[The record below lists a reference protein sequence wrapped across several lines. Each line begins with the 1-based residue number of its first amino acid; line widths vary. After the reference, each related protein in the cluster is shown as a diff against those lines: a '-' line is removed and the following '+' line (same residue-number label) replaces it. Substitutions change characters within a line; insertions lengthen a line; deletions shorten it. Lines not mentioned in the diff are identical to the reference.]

1 MAINTV
7 GVIGA
12 GVMGSGIT
20 QVTAM
25 AGYRVILRDVELS
38 FLEKSIGRI
47 EVGLNR
53 LLEKGKIQ
61 EDKKKETLAN
71 IVSVT
76 SLPELGEADLV
87 IEAVPEDLEIKRQLL
102 GELNRICKPETIF
115 ASNTSSISITQ
126 LAASSGRPDRFC
138 GLHFFNP
145 VPVMKLVEIIS
156 GLLTG
161 QDTIDAVRIFAE
173 GIEKT
178 PVFVKKD
185 RPGFIVNRLLVP
197 YLNEAVRILEEG
209 IATAED
215 IDKAVEFGLNYPLGP
230 FKMLDT
236 GGIDL
241 TVTVLDYFKEEYND
255 NSYAPRTTLKQL
267 LRAGKLGRK
276 SGEGF
281 YKYS

>member
-1 MAINTV
+1 MAIKTV

-12 GVMGSGIT
+12 GVMGGGIA

-25 AGYRVILRDVELS
+25 AGYGVTLRDVDAS
-38 FLEKSIGRI
+38 FLEKSISRI
-47 EVGLNR
+47 EGGLGR
-53 LLEKGKIQ
+53 LIEKGKLA
-61 EDKKKETLAN
+61 EDKKKEILER
-71 IVSVT
+71 IIPVT
-76 SLPELGEADLV
+76 ALPELGDVDLV
-87 IEAVPEDLEIKRQLL
+87 IEAVPENLEIKRQLFC
-102 GELNRICKPETIF
+102 ELDSICKPETVF

-161 QDTIDAVRIFAE
+161 QDVIDTVRAFAE
-173 GIEKT
+173 GIGKA
-178 PVFVKKD
+178 PVLVKKD

-241 TVTVLDYFKEEYND
+241 TVTVLDYFKDEYND
-255 NSYAPRTTLKQL
+255 NSYAPRATLKQL

-281 YKYS
+281 YKY

>member
-1 MAINTV
+1 MAAKAV

-12 GVMGSGIT
+12 GVMGSGIA
-20 QVTAM
+20 QAAAM
-25 AGYRVILRDVELS
+25 AGHQVKLRDVESS
-38 FLEKSIGRI
+38 FLEKSISRI
-47 EVGLNR
+47 EGSLNR
-53 LLEKGKIQ
+53 FLEKGKIQ
-61 EDKKKETLAN
+61 EDKKKEALAF
-71 IVSVT
+71 IDPVT
-76 SLPELGEADLV
+76 ALSELKDLDLI
-87 IEAVPEDLEIKRQLL
+87 IEAVPEDIKIKQQLFE
-102 GELNRICKPETIF
+102 ELNGICKPETIF

-126 LAASSGRPDRFC
+126 LADSSGRPDRFC

-161 QDTIDAVRIFAE
+161 QNTIDTVRNFAE
-173 GIEKT
+173 GIGKI

-215 IDKAVEFGLNYPLGP
+215 IDKAIEFGLNYPMGP

-241 TVTVLDYFKEEYND
+241 TVTVLNYFKDEYND
-255 NSYAPRTTLKQL
+255 NSYAPRMTLKQL
-267 LRAGKLGRK
+267 LRAGKLGCK

-281 YKYS
+281 YKYP

>member
-1 MAINTV
+1 MAIKTV

-12 GVMGSGIT
+12 GVMGSGIA

-25 AGYRVILRDVELS
+25 AGYRVTLRDVELS

-47 EVGLNR
+47 GGGLNR
-53 LLEKGKIQ
+53 LVEKGKIQ
-61 EDKKKETLAN
+61 EDKKAEILSR
-71 IVSVT
+71 IVPVT
-76 SLPELGEADLV
+76 SLSELGELDLV
-87 IEAVPEDLEIKRQLL
+87 IEAVPENLEIKRQLF
-102 GELNRICKPETIF
+102 GELNGICKPETIF

-161 QDTIDAVRIFAE
+161 QDTIDAVRAFAE
-173 GIEKT
+173 GIEKI
-178 PVFVKKD
+178 PVLVKKD

-241 TVTVLDYFKEEYND
+241 TVTVLDYFKDEYND
-255 NSYAPRTTLKQL
+255 NGYAPRTTLKQL

-281 YKYS
+281 YKYP

>member
-1 MAINTV
+1 MAIKTV

-12 GVMGSGIT
+12 GVMGSGIA

-25 AGYRVILRDVELS
+25 AGYRVTLRDVEAS
-38 FLEKSIGRI
+38 FLEKSAGRI
-47 EVGLNR
+47 EGSLDR
-53 LLEKGKIQ
+53 LAEKGKI
-61 EDKKKETLAN
+61 KEEQRAEILAR
-71 IVSVT
+71 IVPVT
-76 SLPELGEADLV
+76 ALSELGEADLV
-87 IEAVPEDLEIKRQLL
+87 IEAVPEDLEIKRRLFA
-102 GELNRICKPETIF
+102 ELNGICKPETIF

-126 LAASSGRPDRFC
+126 LAASSGRPERFC

-161 QDTIDAVRIFAE
+161 QDTIDAVRVFAE

-178 PVFVKKD
+178 PVLVKKD

-215 IDKAVEFGLNYPLGP
+215 IDKAVELGLNYPLGP

-241 TVTVLDYFKEEYND
+241 TVTVLDYFKDEYND
-255 NSYAPRTTLKQL
+255 NGYAPRASLKQL

>member
-1 MAINTV
+1 MTIKTV

-12 GVMGSGIT
+12 GVMGSGIA
-20 QVTAM
+20 QVTAA

-47 EVGLNR
+47 EGGLNR
-53 LLEKGKIQ
+53 LVEKGKIQ
-61 EDKKKETLAN
+61 EDKKAEILAR
-71 IVSVT
+71 IVPVT
-76 SLPELGEADLV
+76 SLPELGELDLV
-87 IEAVPEDLEIKRQLL
+87 IEAVPENLEIKRQLFE
-102 GELNRICKPETIF
+102 ELNKICKPETIF

-126 LAASSGRPDRFC
+126 LAAASGRPGRFC

-161 QDTIDAVRIFAE
+161 QDTIDAVRTFAE

-178 PVFVKKD
+178 PVLVKKD

-209 IATAED
+209 IASAED

-241 TVTVLDYFKEEYND
+241 TVTVLDYFKDEYND
-255 NSYAPRTTLKQL
+255 NAYAPRTTLKQL

>member
-1 MAINTV
+1 MAIQTV

-12 GVMGSGIT
+12 GLMGSGIA

-25 AGYRVILRDVELS
+25 AGRRVILRDTESS
-38 FLEKSIGRI
+38 FLEKSMGRI
-47 EVGLNR
+47 EGGLNR

-61 EDKKKETLAN
+61 EDTKTETLAR
-71 IVSVT
+71 IVPII
-76 SLPELGEADLV
+76 SLSELGDVDLV
-87 IEAVPEDLEIKRQLL
+87 IEAVPEDLEIKRHLF
-102 GELNRICKPETIF
+102 GELDSICKPETIF

-161 QDTIDAVRIFAE
+161 QDAIDAVRAFAE
-173 GIEKT
+173 GIGKT

-241 TVTVLDYFKEEYND
+241 TVTVLDYFKDEYND
-255 NSYAPRTTLKQL
+255 NAYAPRPTLKQL
-267 LRAGKLGRK
+267 LRAGKLGQK

>member
-1 MAINTV
+1 MAIKTV

-12 GVMGSGIT
+12 GVMGSGIA

-25 AGYRVILRDVELS
+25 AGYRVTLRDVELS

-47 EVGLNR
+47 GGGLNR
-53 LLEKGKIQ
+53 LVEKGKIQ
-61 EDKKKETLAN
+61 EDKKAEILSR
-71 IVSVT
+71 IVPVT
-76 SLPELGEADLV
+76 SLSELGELDLV
-87 IEAVPEDLEIKRQLL
+87 IEAVPENLEIKRQLF
-102 GELNRICKPETIF
+102 GELNGICKPETIF

-126 LAASSGRPDRFC
+126 LAASSGRPDHFC

-161 QDTIDAVRIFAE
+161 QDTIDAVRAFAE
-173 GIEKT
+173 GIEKI
-178 PVFVKKD
+178 PVLVKKD

-241 TVTVLDYFKEEYND
+241 TVTVLDYFKDEYND
-255 NSYAPRTTLKQL
+255 NGYAPRTTLKQL
-267 LRAGKLGRK
+267 LRAGKLGKK

-281 YKYS
+281 YKY

>member
-1 MAINTV
+1 MAIKTV

-12 GVMGSGIT
+12 GVMGSGIA

-25 AGYRVILRDVELS
+25 AGYGVMLRDVEAS
-38 FLEKSIGRI
+38 FLEKSINRI
-47 EVGLNR
+47 EGGLDR
-53 LLEKGKIQ
+53 LIEKGKLA
-61 EDKKKETLAN
+61 EDKKKEILAR
-71 IVSVT
+71 IVPVT
-76 SLPELGEADLV
+76 SLTEMEDPDLI
-87 IEAVPEDLEIKRQLL
+87 IEAAPENLEIKQRLFDDL
-102 GELNRICKPETIF
+102 SNICKPETIF

-126 LAASSGRPDRFC
+126 LAVSSGRPERFC
-138 GLHFFNP
+138 GFHFFNP

-161 QDTIDAVRIFAE
+161 QESIDAVRAFAE
-173 GIEKT
+173 GIGKT
-178 PVFVKKD
+178 PVLVKKD

-209 IATAED
+209 IASAED
-215 IDKAVEFGLNYPLGP
+215 IDKAVEFGLNYPVGP

-241 TVTVLDYFKEEYND
+241 TVTVLDYFKDEYND
-255 NSYAPRTTLKQL
+255 NAYAPRATLKQL

-281 YKYS
+281 YKYP

>member
-1 MAINTV
+1 LT
-7 GVIGA
+7 
-12 GVMGSGIT
+12 
-20 QVTAM
+20 
-25 AGYRVILRDVELS
+25 EL
-38 FLEKSIGRI
+38 
-47 EVGLNR
+47 
-53 LLEKGKIQ
+53 
-61 EDKKKETLAN
+61 EDL
-71 IVSVT
+71 
-76 SLPELGEADLV
+76 DLI
-87 IEAVPEDLEIKRQLL
+87 IEAVPENLEIKQRLFSD
-102 GELNRICKPETIF
+102 LNNICKTETIF

-145 VPVMKLVEIIS
+145 VPVMRLVEIIS
-156 GLLTG
+156 GLLTS
-161 QDTIDAVRIFAE
+161 QDTIDAVRGFAE

-178 PVFVKKD
+178 PVFVTKD

-230 FKMLDT
+230 FKMLDN

-241 TVTVLDYFKEEYND
+241 TVAVLDYFKDEYND
-255 NSYAPRTTLKQL
+255 SAYAPRITLKQL

-281 YKYS
+281 YKYP

>member
-1 MAINTV
+1 MAIKTV

-12 GVMGSGIT
+12 GVMGSGIA

-25 AGYRVILRDVELS
+25 AGYGVTLRDVETS
-38 FLEKSIGRI
+38 FLEKSISRI
-47 EVGLNR
+47 EGGLGR
-53 LLEKGKIQ
+53 LIEKGKLA
-61 EDKKKETLAN
+61 EDKKKEILER
-71 IVSVT
+71 IVPVT
-76 SLPELGEADLV
+76 SLTELENLDLV
-87 IEAVPEDLEIKRQLL
+87 IEAVPENLDIKQRLFGDLS
-102 GELNRICKPETIF
+102 NICKPETIF

-156 GLLTG
+156 GLLTA
-161 QDTIDAVRIFAE
+161 QDTIDAVRAFAE

-178 PVFVKKD
+178 PVVVKKD

-215 IDKAVEFGLNYPLGP
+215 IDKAVEFGLNYPVGP

-241 TVTVLDYFKEEYND
+241 TVAVLDYFKEEYND
-255 NSYAPRTTLKQL
+255 NAYAPRATLKQL

-281 YKYS
+281 YKY

>member
-1 MAINTV
+1 MAIQTV

-12 GVMGSGIT
+12 GVMGSGIA
-20 QVTAM
+20 QAAAM
-25 AGYRVILRDVELS
+25 TGYGVKLRDVEAS
-38 FLEKSIGRI
+38 FLEKSISRI
-47 EVGLNR
+47 ESGLNR
-53 LLEKGKIQ
+53 LIEKGKLT
-61 EDKKKETLAN
+61 EEKKKEILGR
-71 IVSVT
+71 IVPVT
-76 SLPELGEADLV
+76 SLTELESSDLI
-87 IEAVPEDLEIKRQLL
+87 IEAVPENLEIKQRLF
-102 GELNRICKPETIF
+102 GELCNICKPETIF

-145 VPVMKLVEIIS
+145 VPVMRLVEIIS
-156 GLLTG
+156 GLLTA
-161 QDTIDAVRIFAE
+161 QDTIDAVRNFAE

-178 PVFVKKD
+178 PVLVKKD

-209 IATAED
+209 IASAED
-215 IDKAVEFGLNYPLGP
+215 IDKAVEFGLNYPVGP

-241 TVTVLDYFKEEYND
+241 TVAVLDYFKEEYND
-255 NSYAPRTTLKQL
+255 NAYAPRLTLKQL

-281 YKYS
+281 YKY